1 MSSAGNRKQHA
12 ILEDRATSPS
22 PSQLCHKPAQLWRQ
36 EKKDSVLKPRFSSLK
51 ESHFYTLTSPH
62 PTSQVLESFPPPFLA
77 DDLAKDHSPS
87 RLSSKQGHFDKCG
100 GILINM
106 LGHSN
111 INYPRPRRWTVTCK
125 ISLLPSLHDRFL
137 MGSGGKRPTCRNR
150 LFPSGGSVQSIHSLW
165 ISPPSLAQGTYKGN
179 NWPSRLASLNSNVIP
194 SFKL

>member
-1 MSSAGNRKQHA
+1 MPSAGNRKQHA

-22 PSQLCHKPAQLWRQ
+22 LSQLCHKPAQLWRQ
-36 EKKDSVLKPRFSSLK
+36 KRDSVLKPRFSSLE

-77 DDLAKDHSPS
+77 DDLAEDHSPP
-87 RLSSKQGHFDKCG
+87 RLSSKQGHFDKCK

-106 LGHSN
+106 LVHSN
-111 INYPRPRRWTVTCK
+111 RPCK

-150 LFPSGGSVQSIHSLW
+150 LFPSRGSVQSVHSLW

-179 NWPSRLASLNSNVIP
+179 NWPSRLASLNSILIP